1 MHFHHCFFNC
11 PIKTAQWVTSF
22 VPWSVT
28 NNNPSLH
35 NTTKWAL
42 WAKLTWGMY
51 KCHVCF
57 FNVCFSLF
65 PVDGSF
71 PNYMLNKDKFGPGQ
85 NFYVW
90 PQVEEAPRQQL
101 WLRKRKYNFACIS
114 VIYKLYE
121 IGGSKVFSYSG
132 SVPRHVVLR
141 LSAPAPRNVGSLPP
155 PRCFGAW
162 TGPKRVVQNFSL
174 LSVPPRG
181 IQAQCPASYNSGS
194 VPRPV

>member
-11 PIKTAQWVTSF
+11 PIKTASQYYKVSTVSK
-22 VPWSVT
+22 VD
-28 NNNPSLH
+28 
-35 NTTKWAL
+35 
-42 WAKLTWGMY
+42 

-121 IGGSKVFSYSG
+121 IVGSKVFSYSG
-132 SVPRHVVLR
+132 SVPPL
-141 LSAPAPRNVGSLPP
+141 
-155 PRCFGAW
+155 
-162 TGPKRVVQNFSL
+162 
-174 LSVPPRG
+174 RG
-181 IQAQCPASYNSGS
+181 I
-194 VPRPV
+194 